1 MSHISVTSER
11 VIAVRPDHIYRV
23 LVDYKHKRPKMLPPD
38 FVDYAVEKG
47 GKGPGTEVRYRLQA
61 GGRERS
67 YHMHVEEPV
76 KGRVITER
84 DCKSSLVT
92 TWRLAPLDGGEQTRV
107 SVTSEWEGGQGV
119 QGFFERTFAP
129 FGLSRIYQSMLTML
143 MLMTQPA
150 GRNLVDAR
158 EEEEKKRARRMQ
170 MLPLA
175 MLGVAAV
182 AVILGYRRWQ
192 NG

>member
-1 MSHISVTSER
+1 
-11 VIAVRPDHIYRV
+11 
-23 LVDYKHKRPKMLPPD
+23 
-38 FVDYAVEKG
+38 
-47 GKGPGTEVRYRLQA
+47 
-61 GGRERS
+61 
-67 YHMHVEEPV
+67 
-76 KGRVITER
+76 
-84 DCKSSLVT
+84 
-92 TWRLAPLDGGEQTRV
+92 
-107 SVTSEWEGGQGV
+107 
-119 QGFFERTFAP
+119 
-129 FGLSRIYQSMLTML
+129 MLTML
-143 MLMTQPA
+143 MLMTQPT